1 MSQMILVIPL
11 PCLDHR
17 RDLGLCLRAVI
28 LYRHRMGPQEAIIG
42 LRMGAR
48 QLARLVA
55 GASTNIKGRGTE
67 MNG

>member
-1 MSQMILVIPL
+1 MRSMILVTWL

-17 RDLGLCLRAVI
+17 QDLGLCLRAVI

-48 QLARLVA
+48 QSARLVA
-55 GASTNIKGRGTE
+55 GASTDIEGAALK
-67 MNG
+67 